1 MNTKIA
7 KNDEWKGW
15 ILFAIGCIIMIA
27 VAIKFI
33 MYAVILFIGIIFVNA
48 GLKLQHRPE
57 LSYYISQVP
66 VLSSIFDTFFVL
78 FRQ

>member
-1 MNTKIA
+1 
-7 KNDEWKGW
+7 
-15 ILFAIGCIIMIA
+15 MIA